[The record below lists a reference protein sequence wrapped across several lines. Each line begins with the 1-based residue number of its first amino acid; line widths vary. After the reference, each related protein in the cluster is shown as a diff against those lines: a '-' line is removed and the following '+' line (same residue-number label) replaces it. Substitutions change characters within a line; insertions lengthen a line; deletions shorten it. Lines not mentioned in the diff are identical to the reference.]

1 MGGWPTRPSYCF
13 CYRCADQYRSTKQID
28 VQMVKEFNKV
38 CKKFN
43 DAKLF
48 DTGLQCRAIME
59 IYGTSTESLH
69 HDEVRMVVLVEK
81 KDDEKLPDVDP
92 FKYFSSVNI
101 WTICRR
107 RNSERGGRA

>member
-1 MGGWPTRPSYCF
+1 
-13 CYRCADQYRSTKQID
+13 
-28 VQMVKEFNKV
+28 MVEEFNKV

-48 DTGLQCRAIME
+48 DTGLQCRAIMQDLP
-59 IYGTSTESLH
+59 SR
-69 HDEVRMVVLVEK
+69 DETPSGIRMLVLVEK

>member
-1 MGGWPTRPSYCF
+1 
-13 CYRCADQYRSTKQID
+13 
-28 VQMVKEFNKV
+28 MVKEFNKV